1 MERRDPMLAKRILD
15 IVVSA
20 VLIIPTA
27 PLIALVGLLV
37 KIDSR
42 GPAIFKQKR
51 IGRDRRRAYNGGGM
65 SPFTETRKRDLGG
78 KPFTMYK
85 FRSMVQEAEEI
96 LPSLVNLG
104 TLREPVYKFRNDPRV
119 TRFGKFLR
127 RTSIDE
133 LPQFF
138 NVLKGDMS
146 LVGPRPEAQRIVF
159 LYNENHRRRLQVKPG
174 LTGWQQVHCRGSK
187 SMSERLKYDLEYIER
202 RSLLLDLWILLK
214 TIFIV
219 IRCKGAY

>member
-1 MERRDPMLAKRILD
+1 MLAKRIVD

-20 VLIIPTA
+20 VLIIPAA
-27 PLIALVGLLV
+27 PVIALVALLV
-37 KIDSR
+37 KFDSR

-51 IGRDRRRAYNGGGM
+51 IGLDRRRAYNGGGM
-65 SPFTETRKRDLGG
+65 SPFTEMRKRDLGG

-85 FRSMVQEAEEI
+85 FRSMVPNAEEI

-104 TLREPVYKFRNDPRV
+104 ALREPVYKFRNDPRV
-119 TRFGKFLR
+119 TRFGRFLR
-127 RTSIDE
+127 RTSLDE

-159 LYNENHRRRLQVKPG
+159 LYNENHRRRLQMKPG
-174 LTGWQQVHCRGSK
+174 LTGWQQVNCRGSK
-187 SMSERLKYDLEYIER
+187 SMSERLQYDLEYIER
-202 RSLLLDLWILLK
+202 RSLLLDLLILLK
-214 TIFIV
+214 TIFVV